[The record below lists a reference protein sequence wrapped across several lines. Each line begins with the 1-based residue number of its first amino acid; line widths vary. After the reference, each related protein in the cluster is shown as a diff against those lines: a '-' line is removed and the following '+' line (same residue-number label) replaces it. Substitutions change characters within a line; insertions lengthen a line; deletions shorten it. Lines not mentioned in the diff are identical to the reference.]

1 MQHTGISRAYTY
13 TRRMISPPFRIL
25 FFRCCAYTKDQKF
38 PNIFTME
45 KGAKMCCHD
54 FAAMLSPM
62 YVQLYNICSLPLL
75 HPAF

>member
-13 TRRMISPPFRIL
+13 TRRMIFPPFRIL

-38 PNIFTME
+38 PNILTME